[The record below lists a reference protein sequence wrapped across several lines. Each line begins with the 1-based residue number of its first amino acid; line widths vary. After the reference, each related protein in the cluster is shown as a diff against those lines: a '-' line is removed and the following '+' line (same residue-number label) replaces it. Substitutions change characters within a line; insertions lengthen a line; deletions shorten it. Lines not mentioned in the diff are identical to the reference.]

1 MFIAY
6 LSGGCVGLA
15 LGYLLGY
22 RKGEYKGLTKGPTRP
37 FFNGQKKKFR
47 VIRGEKK

>member
-1 MFIAY
+1 MFFAY
-6 LSGGCVGLA
+6 LTGGSIGL
-15 LGYLLGY
+15 LFGYLLGY
-22 RKGEYKGLTKGPTRP
+22 RKGEFKGLTQGPSRP